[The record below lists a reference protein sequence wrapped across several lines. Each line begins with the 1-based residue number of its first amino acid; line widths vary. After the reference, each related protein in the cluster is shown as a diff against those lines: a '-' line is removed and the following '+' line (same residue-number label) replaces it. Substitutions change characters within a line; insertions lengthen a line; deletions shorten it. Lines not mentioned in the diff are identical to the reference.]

1 MDVQYSHYVSLLSI
15 IVTIT
20 HDEGT
25 SNKCIATTNQGCC
38 PLHTRQFLTCGGV
51 SRDAPLDAVLKAP
64 VSLFFVQECPSD
76 GLHRIAMASNLI
88 KLLVTSSDALA
99 TSSVHVTSSVALVTR
114 CKAFKRARPLT

>member
-1 MDVQYSHYVSLLSI
+1 MMKVLVTSASLLLI
-15 IVTIT
+15 KVVAHFT
-20 HDEGT
+20 
-25 SNKCIATTNQGCC
+25 QGNSW
-38 PLHTRQFLTCGGV
+38 TCGGV